1 MRIST
6 IAAVAANGVIGKDN
20 DLVWSLPTDMRF
32 FMETTAEFLRTH
44 FRQFGS
50 PPAIPVSDGEAALP

>member
-6 IAAVAANGVIGKDN
+6 IAAVATNGVIGKDN

-32 FMETTAEFLRTH
+32 FMETTAGHVVITGR
-44 FRQFGS
+44 
-50 PPAIPVSDGEAALP
+50 